1 MPEMPIALTV
11 HKYPPDSLG
20 GTEIYTWS
28 LARTLIAAGHEVH
41 VFYPLA
47 GVGAGEAQIEREG
60 VHLWRVP
67 LPPTR
72 ATENPAAQYWHT
84 FRDTAIEAEFQRFL
98 ATVKPSVVH
107 FQHVQGVSARL
118 IALARGR
125 PRIVTLHDYWY
136 FCANSQL
143 VRPDR
148 AVCSGP
154 DWGAKCVDCAV
165 ARADLRALRMA
176 RPLIGVL
183 FAYRNRYLARLCA
196 EVDLFIAPSRFLR
209 DQYVRHGFPAERIVV
224 LENGLD
230 TARLQYEPDL
240 PLPAPPAR
248 PHFGFL
254 GALSW
259 QKGVHVLVDAFN
271 QMPES
276 ASLTVYGDKTTF
288 PEYVGRLKAAA
299 RHPHIRFAGR
309 LDPRFVGAA
318 LRQMDALVVPSLWY
332 ENSPVTIQ
340 EAFAVGVP
348 VIASRLGAL
357 AEKVQDGVT
366 GWLFTAG
373 NSDDL
378 ARVLGKLA
386 ADPAQLASLRA
397 NIRPGPNITEHTQQL
412 VEIYLSLRQTKG
424 NKR

>member
-1 MPEMPIALTV
+1 MPIAFTV

-28 LARTLIAAGHEVH
+28 LAQALAAAGQEVH

-47 GVGAGEAQIEREG
+47 GIAASEAQIERDG

-84 FRDTAIEAEFQRFL
+84 FRDTAIEAEFERFL
-98 ATVKPSVVH
+98 AAVRPDVVH

-148 AVCSGP
+148 SVCSGP

-176 RPLIGVL
+176 RLPLGLL

-196 EVDLFIAPSRFLR
+196 GVDLFVAPSRFLR

-230 TARLQYEPDL
+230 TARLQHEPDP
-240 PLPAPPAR
+240 PLPVPLTR

-254 GALSW
+254 GALAW
-259 QKGVHVLVDAFN
+259 QKGVHVLIDAFN
-271 QMPES
+271 QMPQN
-276 ASLTVYGDKTTF
+276 ASLTVYGDETTF
-288 PEYVGRLKAAA
+288 PDYVARLKAAA

-309 LDPRFVGAA
+309 LDPRYVGAA
-318 LRQMDALVVPSLWY
+318 LRQMDALIVPSLWY

-366 GWLFTAG
+366 GRLFAAG
-373 NSDDL
+373 DSADL
-378 ARVLGKLA
+378 ARVLGELTA
-386 ADPAQLASLRA
+386 QPEQLALLRA
-397 NIRPGPNITEHTQQL
+397 NIRSGPTIEQHAAELLNL
-412 VEIYLSLRQTKG
+412 YDRLNRP
-424 NKR
+424 RR